1 MITGKQ
7 MCDAHRKVLRS
18 KLTYLVE
25 NIQTEPLIPSLI
37 SNNVLCDVT
46 KAYVTAPKTRDQRI
60 NRLVDVLMTKEKGL
74 FVFCEI
80 LRKSGYQ
87 FVAHEIEGKQNNVT
101 TNTITFWGFLRIYS
115 KSYIF
120 SLLSFHDQA
129 MLVKFRLC
137 KSLLRL

>member
-7 MCDAHRKVLRS
+7 MSNAHRKVLRS
-18 KLTYLVE
+18 KLTFLVD

-60 NRLVDVLMTKEKGL
+60 NRLVDVLMTKDDGL

-80 LRKSGYQ
+80 LRNSGYQ
-87 FVAHEIEGKQNNVT
+87 FVAGEIEGKKINAHDKNHHL
-101 TNTITFWGFLRIYS
+101 GGGGLR
-115 KSYIF
+115 SYINMLVF
-120 SLLSFHDQA
+120 SLLFS
-129 MLVKFRLC
+129 
-137 KSLLRL
+137 